1 MLRIG
6 RLTIRSLSIIGAMSL
21 CLLFACGDKINP
33 RGEYTTGSGAGGANG
48 ALDGGESAEAG
59 LPPGFTYD
67 ILPLLKKSCLC
78 HVQGGEPPLLDTYS
92 NVKANAN
99 ASMQSILDGSMPQGL
114 PPLST
119 SEKNLFQS
127 WINAGT
133 PNN

>member
-6 RLTIRSLSIIGAMSL
+6 SLTIIGSVAL
-21 CLLFACGDKINP
+21 CLTFACGDKINP
-33 RGEYTTGSGAGGANG
+33 RGNYPGGEGPGGTTGS
-48 ALDGGESAEAG
+48 LDGGPGGEAG

-78 HVQGGEPPLLDTYS
+78 HVQGGVQPLLDTYS

-114 PPLST
+114 PPLSA
-119 SEKNLFQS
+119 SERNLFQS

>member
-6 RLTIRSLSIIGAMSL
+6 SLTIIGTVSLG
-21 CLLFACGDKINP
+21 LLFACGDKINP
-33 RGEYTTGSGAGGANG
+33 RGDFPTGEPTGGTIG
-48 ALDGGESAEAG
+48 SVDGGGQTGEAG
-59 LPPGFTYD
+59 VPPGFTYD

-78 HVQGGEPPLLDTYS
+78 HVQGGVQPPLDTYS

-99 ASMQSILDGSMPQGL
+99 ASMQSILDGSMPVGL

-119 SEKNLFQS
+119 SDKNLFQS